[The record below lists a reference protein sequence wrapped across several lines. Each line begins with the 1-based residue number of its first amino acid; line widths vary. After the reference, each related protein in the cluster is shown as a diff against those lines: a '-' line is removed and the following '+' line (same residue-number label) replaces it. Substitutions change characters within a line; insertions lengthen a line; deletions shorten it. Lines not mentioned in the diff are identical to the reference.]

1 MPGPGSFGL
10 SGTPDSFSAEDLER
24 VRRSIALLA
33 PKQPSGLD
41 REAAMALLEEL
52 QRLQSKDR
60 RVVRLL
66 DELAGLLD
74 AAREA
79 DDGAGR

>member
-1 MPGPGSFGL
+1 MPGPGSFGF
-10 SGTPDSFSAEDLER
+10 SGIPHSFNSEDLER
-24 VRRSIALLA
+24 IRRSIALLA

-52 QRLQSKDR
+52 QRLQTNDR

-66 DELAGLLD
+66 DEVAALVE
-74 AAREA
+74 AARRSDEQ
-79 DDGAGR
+79 AGR

>member
-1 MPGPGSFGL
+1 MPGPGGFGFA
-10 SGTPDSFSAEDLER
+10 GTPQSFDSEDVER

-52 QRLQSKDR
+52 QRLQSNDR
-60 RVVRLL
+60 RVIRLL
-66 DELAGLLD
+66 DGVAALLD
-74 AAREA
+74 AAR
-79 DDGAGR
+79 DGDHDGR

>member
-1 MPGPGSFGL
+1 MPGPGSFGFAGIPH
-10 SGTPDSFSAEDLER
+10 SFDSEDLER

-52 QRLQSKDR
+52 QRLQSNDR
-60 RVVRLL
+60 RVIRLL
-66 DELAGLLD
+66 DDVAALVE
-74 AAREA
+74 AARRAE
-79 DDGAGR
+79 G